1 MAAPTAADSDTPT
14 NSSSAS
20 SSQILRQEVL
30 GSRRFSNYFFAIIV
44 SIGGLGF
51 FLASLSI
58 YFHVALLPFGPSPDL
73 EFIPQ
78 GIAMGFYGVAAL
90 LLSTYLWLVITWDVG
105 GGVNIFDKQTE
116 TVTIQR
122 SGFPGKNRE
131 IKIAHPIDSIQAVK
145 VVLQDGLNTKRSL
158 YLRVKGKGDIP
169 LTRVGQPLP
178 ISTLENQGAELAR
191 FLDVPLEGL

>member
-1 MAAPTAADSDTPT
+1 MAASIT
-14 NSSSAS
+14 SSSNPSTNPAS
-20 SSQILRQEVL
+20 ANDVLSQSVL
-30 GSRRFSNYFFAIIV
+30 GSRRLSNYFFATIV
-44 SIGGLGF
+44 SIGGTGF

-58 YFHVALLPFGPSPDL
+58 YFHVTLLPFVPSGDV

-90 LLSTYLWLVITWDVG
+90 LLALYLWLVIVWDVG
-105 GGVNIFDKQTE
+105 GGANVFDKRTGE
-116 TVTIQR
+116 ATISR

-131 IKIAHPIDSIQAVK
+131 IKVVHALDDIQAVK

-169 LTRVGQPLP
+169 LTRVGQPLAL
-178 ISTLENQGAELAR
+178 STLENQGAELAR
-191 FLDVPLEGL
+191 FLNVPLEGL